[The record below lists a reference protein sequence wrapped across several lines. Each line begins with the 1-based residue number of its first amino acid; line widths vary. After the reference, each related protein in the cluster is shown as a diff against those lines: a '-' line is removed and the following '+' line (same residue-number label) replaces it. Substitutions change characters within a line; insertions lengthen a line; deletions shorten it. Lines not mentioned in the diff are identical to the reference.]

1 MRQVKILKTIT
12 NRGNEIFSKY
22 LTDISKEQ
30 MITPE
35 EEVELAIKI
44 KQGDQQA
51 LDKLVKANLRFV
63 VSIAKQYQNSGVDI
77 MDLISEG
84 NAALI
89 TAAKKFDET
98 KGFKF
103 ISYAVWWIRQAMNQA
118 CSTSKIVKLPSNQVV
133 ILSKINNILLE
144 YEQSE
149 HRIPTNAELS
159 QELDIPEIT
168 ISSILRTASK
178 HISMDAPF
186 KNEEDDGCLLDV
198 LSSNDRTDTPLIKE
212 SLNQELNRAFSRLT
226 HRQKDIL
233 KMIFGIDCPEM
244 TLEDIGDKFG
254 LTRERVRQIKE
265 QAIKKLRNCKNL
277 QMYL

>member
-118 CSTSKIVKLPSNQVV
+118 CSANKIVKLPANQVV
-133 ILSKINNILLE
+133 VLSRINNILLE

-168 ISSILRTASK
+168 ISNILRTASK

-186 KNEEDDGCLLDV
+186 KNEDDDGCLLDI

-212 SLNQELNRAFSRLT
+212 SLNQELNRAFSKLT

-233 KMIFGIDCPEM
+233 KMVFGIDCPEM

>member
-22 LTDISKEQ
+22 LNDISKEQ

-118 CSTSKIVKLPSNQVV
+118 CSINKIVKLPSNQVV

-159 QELDIPEIT
+159 QELDVPEIT
-168 ISSILRTASK
+168 ISNILRTASK
-178 HISMDAPF
+178 HMSMDAPF
-186 KNEEDDGCLLDV
+186 KNEDDDGCLLDV

-212 SLNQELNRAFSRLT
+212 SLNQDLNRAFSKLT
-226 HRQKDIL
+226 RRQKDII
-233 KMIFGIDCPEM
+233 KMVFGIDCPEM

>member
-22 LTDISKEQ
+22 LNDISKEQ

-118 CSTSKIVKLPSNQVV
+118 CSISKIVKLPSNQVV

-159 QELDIPEIT
+159 QELDVPEIT
-168 ISSILRTASK
+168 ISNILRTASK
-178 HISMDAPF
+178 HMSMDAPF
-186 KNEEDDGCLLDV
+186 KNEDDDGCLLDV

-212 SLNQELNRAFSRLT
+212 SLN
-226 HRQKDIL
+226 
-233 KMIFGIDCPEM
+233 
-244 TLEDIGDKFG
+244 
-254 LTRERVRQIKE
+254 
-265 QAIKKLRNCKNL
+265 
-277 QMYL
+277 

>member
-22 LTDISKEQ
+22 LNDISKEQ

-118 CSTSKIVKLPSNQVV
+118 CSISKIVKLPSNQVV

-159 QELDIPEIT
+159 QELDVPEIT
-168 ISSILRTASK
+168 ISNILRTASK
-178 HISMDAPF
+178 HMSMDAPF
-186 KNEEDDGCLLDV
+186 KNEDDDGCLLDV
-198 LSSNDRTDTPLIKE
+198 LSSNDKTDTPLIKE
-212 SLNQELNRAFSRLT
+212 SLNQDLNRAFSKLT
-226 HRQKDIL
+226 RRQKDII
-233 KMIFGIDCPEM
+233 KMVFGIDCPEM

>member
-22 LTDISKEQ
+22 LNDISKEQ

-77 MDLISEG
+77 MDIISEG

-118 CSTSKIVKLPSNQVV
+118 CSISKIVKLPSNQVV

-159 QELDIPEIT
+159 QELDVPEIT
-168 ISSILRTASK
+168 ISNILRTASK
-178 HISMDAPF
+178 HMSMDAPF
-186 KNEEDDGCLLDV
+186 KNEDDDGCLLDV

-212 SLNQELNRAFSRLT
+212 SLNQELNRAFSKLT
-226 HRQKDIL
+226 HRQKDII
-233 KMIFGIDCPEM
+233 KMVFGIDCPEM

>member
-22 LTDISKEQ
+22 LNDISKEQ

-118 CSTSKIVKLPSNQVV
+118 CSISKIVKLPSNQVV

-159 QELDIPEIT
+159 QELDVPEIT
-168 ISSILRTASK
+168 ISNILRTASK
-178 HISMDAPF
+178 HMSMDAPF
-186 KNEEDDGCLLDV
+186 KNEDEDGCLLDV

-212 SLNQELNRAFSRLT
+212 SLNQELNRAFSKLT

-233 KMIFGIDCPEM
+233 RMVFGIDCPEM

>member
-12 NRGNEIFSKY
+12 NRSNEIFSKY
-22 LTDISKEQ
+22 LTDINKEQ

-63 VSIAKQYQNSGVDI
+63 VSIAKQCQNSEVDI

-89 TAAKKFDET
+89 TAARKFDET

-118 CSTSKIVKLPSNQVV
+118 CSTSKIVKLPANQVV
-133 ILSKINNILLE
+133 VLSKINNILLE

-159 QELDIPEIT
+159 QELDIPEVT
-168 ISSILRTASK
+168 ISNILRTATK

-186 KNEEDDGCLLDV
+186 KNDDEDGCLLDV

-212 SLNQELNRAFSRLT
+212 SLNQELNRAFSKLT
-226 HRQKDIL
+226 NRQKDIL

>member
-22 LTDISKEQ
+22 LNDISKEQ

-118 CSTSKIVKLPSNQVV
+118 CSISKIVKLPSNQVV

-159 QELDIPEIT
+159 QELDVPEIT
-168 ISSILRTASK
+168 ISNILRTASK
-178 HISMDAPF
+178 HMSMDAPF
-186 KNEEDDGCLLDV
+186 KNEDEDGCLLDV

-212 SLNQELNRAFSRLT
+212 SLNQELNRAFSKLT

-233 KMIFGIDCPEM
+233 KMVFGIDCPEM

>member
-22 LTDISKEQ
+22 LTDINKEQ

-118 CSTSKIVKLPSNQVV
+118 CSVNKIVKLPSNQVV

-159 QELDIPEIT
+159 QELDIPETT
-168 ISSILRTASK
+168 ISNILRTATK

-186 KNEEDDGCLLDV
+186 KNDDEDGCLLDI

-212 SLNQELNRAFSRLT
+212 SLNQELNRAFSKLT
-226 HRQKDIL
+226 NRQKDIL
-233 KMIFGIDCPEM
+233 KMVFGIDCPEM

-277 QMYL
+277 QSYL

>member
-22 LTDISKEQ
+22 LNDISKEQ

-77 MDLISEG
+77 MYLISEG

-118 CSTSKIVKLPSNQVV
+118 CSISKIVKLPSNQVV

-159 QELDIPEIT
+159 QELDVPEIT
-168 ISSILRTASK
+168 ISNILRTASK
-178 HISMDAPF
+178 HMSMDAPF
-186 KNEEDDGCLLDV
+186 KNEDDDGCLLDV
-198 LSSNDRTDTPLIKE
+198 LSSNDKTDTPLIKE
-212 SLNQELNRAFSRLT
+212 SLNQDLNRAFSKLT
-226 HRQKDIL
+226 RRQKDII
-233 KMIFGIDCPEM
+233 KMVFGIDCPEM

>member
-22 LTDISKEQ
+22 LNDISKEQ

-118 CSTSKIVKLPSNQVV
+118 CSISKIVKLPSNQVV

-159 QELDIPEIT
+159 QELDVPEIT
-168 ISSILRTASK
+168 ISNILRTASK
-178 HISMDAPF
+178 HMSMDAPF
-186 KNEEDDGCLLDV
+186 KNEDDDGCLLDV

-212 SLNQELNRAFSRLT
+212 SLNQELNRAFSKLT
-226 HRQKDIL
+226 HRQKDII
-233 KMIFGIDCPEM
+233 KMVFGIDCPEM